1 MDPLLIAAGGI
12 ACFGAGWL
20 GAVFHNTLMAGK
32 GEENPNACKPG
43 DDAFTIAR
51 LTEEGNR
58 WEQCYK
64 GARTAANANANLYYG
79 LADKL
84 AVLEAE
90 NADLR
95 IDIAA
100 KAQRLAD
107 AGLQSSGGIDPT
119 VSA

>member
-1 MDPLLIAAGGI
+1 MIEIAIGIASFSAGVLCMGIFAAGRSGDV
-12 ACFGAGWL
+12 C
-20 GAVFHNTLMAGK
+20 AVS
-32 GEENPNACKPG
+32 
-43 DDAFTIAR
+43 DDWHTITR
-51 LTEEGNR
+51 LTGELSDWQKSANNLGEICLETNAKL
-58 WEQCYK
+58 Q
-64 GARTAANANANLYYG
+64 AAL
-79 LADKL
+79 
-84 AVLEAE
+84 AE